1 MEKKGVPMER
11 HEELES
17 AGNGDW
23 SARENVARGID
34 SVAAT
39 LGGLDRRVRPHI
51 DAHPF
56 VAVGFAVAVGWVLG
70 RLISR
75 S

>member
-1 MEKKGVPMER
+1 MER

-17 AGNGDW
+17 AGNGDG

-34 SVAAT
+34 SVAAA
-39 LGGLDRRVRPHI
+39 LGSLDRRIRPHI

-56 VAVGFAVAVGWVLG
+56 VAAGLAVVTGWVLG